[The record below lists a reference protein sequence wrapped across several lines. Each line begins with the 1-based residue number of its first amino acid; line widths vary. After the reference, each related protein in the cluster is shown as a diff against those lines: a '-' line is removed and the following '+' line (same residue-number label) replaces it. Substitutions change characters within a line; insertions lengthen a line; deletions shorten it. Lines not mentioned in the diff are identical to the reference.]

1 MFKHNRSLLGVI
13 GGLGPLATAHFL
25 ELVVDMTDAR
35 TDQENVDMIIYN
47 FPSIPDRTGYLLG
60 SNLKSPLPGLLSV
73 GHALARDGVSC
84 IAIPC
89 ITAHY
94 FYPRLEAELPV
105 PILNGVRETARCLK
119 DAGVHCAGILAS
131 EGTIHAGLFNCE
143 LECLGIRPVVP
154 SPSRQADV
162 TSLIYD
168 DIKAGRP
175 PELSHFAAAEAE
187 LRAAGAEVIILG
199 CTELSIIKRDFPI
212 GPGFLDAMEVMA
224 RQSVLRCG
232 SKLRRKYRSLIT

>member
-94 FYPRLEAELPV
+94 QWRSGNRPLP
-105 PILNGVRETARCLK
+105 
-119 DAGVHCAGILAS
+119 
-131 EGTIHAGLFNCE
+131 EGCRGT
-143 LECLGIRPVVP
+143 
-154 SPSRQADV
+154 
-162 TSLIYD
+162 
-168 DIKAGRP
+168 
-175 PELSHFAAAEAE
+175 
-187 LRAAGAEVIILG
+187 
-199 CTELSIIKRDFPI
+199 
-212 GPGFLDAMEVMA
+212 
-224 RQSVLRCG
+224 
-232 SKLRRKYRSLIT
+232 LRRHPGKRRHHSRGSVQLRTGVSWNPAGCPLPIPAGGCDQPDL